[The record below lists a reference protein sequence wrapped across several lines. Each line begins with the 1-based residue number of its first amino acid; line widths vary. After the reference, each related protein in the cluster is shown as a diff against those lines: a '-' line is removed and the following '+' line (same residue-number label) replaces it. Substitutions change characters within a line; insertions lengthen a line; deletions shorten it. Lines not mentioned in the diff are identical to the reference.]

1 MKALI
6 LLVLAAFGYHAVCQ
20 NLPQGVTIDTNA
32 CNYAPGLSSYYFHK
46 SNELIGMILPDACN
60 FSGVEEDGVNKYFIA
75 DFYTDYKK
83 DTFSTNKEAMAWM
96 VATMEDYYKP
106 AVIEKWQEIG
116 IQLPKVSLKY
126 PFDWTYK
133 TDQYEGVF
141 KSKIQDEN
149 KLTLMRK
156 VPGGQSEVCF
166 IIRTPNTAKLTTAK
180 VMEMA
185 AQLNWA
191 IDIKSSPKT
200 EYVIG
205 GKPFKTVENQ
215 FMSLMDQYHFWY
227 ADEKEIIYINY
238 NLLKDERIRYPEVM
252 KAIVESISW

>member
-1 MKALI
+1 MKVI
-6 LLVLAAFGYHAVCQ
+6 TLLVFATLGYQSVCQ
-20 NLPQGVTIDTNA
+20 NLPSGVTIKSNA
-32 CNYAPGLSSYYFHK
+32 CNYAPGLSSYYFTK
-46 SNELIGMILPDACN
+46 NDEMIGMILPDACN
-60 FSGVEEDGVNKYFIA
+60 FGGAEEDGVNKYFIA
-75 DFYTDYKK
+75 DFYSDYKK
-83 DTFSTNKEAMAWM
+83 DTFATNDQAMAWM
-96 VATMEDYYKP
+96 IATMEGYYKP
-106 AVIEKWQEIG
+106 VSIEKWQELVV
-116 IQLPKVSLKY
+116 QNPKVSLKF

-133 TDQYEGVF
+133 TDKDEEVF
-141 KSKIQDEN
+141 KSKIQGEN

-156 VPGGQSEVCF
+156 TPGGQSEVGF

-180 VMEMA
+180 AMEMA

-200 EYVIG
+200 EYMIG
-205 GKPFKTVENQ
+205 GKSFKTSENQ

-252 KAIVESISW
+252 KAIVESLSW